1 MGGKA
6 KMQQPPATNVENDAK
21 LAESEAK
28 LEKEKAG
35 MLSSKKRGMYGTILT
50 SGQGVEE
57 EASTSKTML
66 GGGNPLS
73 QEIII
78 LKKNKTL
85 TKRQQQAMK
94 KHAKHHTKKVLAD
107 MKRQILAG
115 KSFTEAHK
123 KAPKKKVKT

>member
-6 KMQQPPATNVENDAK
+6 PMQQPPATNVENDTK

-50 SGQGVEE
+50 GGQGVEE

-73 QEIII
+73 
-78 LKKNKTL
+78 
-85 TKRQQQAMK
+85 
-94 KHAKHHTKKVLAD
+94 
-107 MKRQILAG
+107 
-115 KSFTEAHK
+115 
-123 KAPKKKVKT
+123 